1 MEIGKELRKFLRDL
15 FGSRFSDHMET
26 ELLRLR
32 QDFEFRIQ
40 EYKDI
45 VADLRMEKTLL
56 TAKVTMYEQNI
67 NQRVGIDPTRVR
79 SEKPSFAS
87 FKNPP
92 VMTTWQKEQADHNA
106 QIEKELAEEAATAAT
121 KV

>member
-1 MEIGKELRKFLRDL
+1 MEEQ
-15 FGSRFSDHMET
+15 

-40 EYKDI
+40 GEYKDI

-67 NQRVGIDPTRVR
+67 KPLNVWALIPPVEIDLRNQAL
-79 SEKPSFAS
+79 AS
-87 FKNPP
+87 FKNSTSYDNVAKGTSRP
-92 VMTTWQKEQADHNA
+92 QRSDRER
-106 QIEKELAEEAATAAT
+106 ISR
-121 KV
+121 

>member
-1 MEIGKELRKFLRDL
+1 MGVAESIRGFWDDL
-15 FGSRFSDHMET
+15 FYSALVQRLETDLMRAISDAQQ
-26 ELLRLR
+26 LR
-32 QDFEFRIQ
+32 QDRDSVI
-40 EYKDI
+40 
-45 VADLRMEKTLL
+45 ADLRMEKTLL